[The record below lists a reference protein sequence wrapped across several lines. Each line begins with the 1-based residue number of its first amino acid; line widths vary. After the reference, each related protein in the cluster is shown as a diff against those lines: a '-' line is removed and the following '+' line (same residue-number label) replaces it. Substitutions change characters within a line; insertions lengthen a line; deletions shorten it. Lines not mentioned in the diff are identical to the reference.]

1 MPRPQYACFTA
12 RPKEARWAVFC
23 RSSTGLTPQFPA
35 SAPSTTAEIMTAPG
49 AQSVLKVN
57 PKDYAQ
63 VLITRQQGR
72 SPTTPGTT
80 FLAGPI
86 KLRDG

>member
-1 MPRPQYACFTA
+1 M
-12 RPKEARWAVFC
+12 
-23 RSSTGLTPQFPA
+23 TGNGKSPLWLGYFQQI
-35 SAPSTTAEIMTAPG
+35 TTNGQAG

-57 PKDYAQ
+57 PKDYSQ

-72 SPTTPGTT
+72 APTTPGTT

-86 KLRDG
+86 KLR